1 MEDVIRK
8 ILKVEEEAKA
18 IAAQG
23 ERDAEAV
30 LDYVRREAN
39 KIRED
44 ARARAQEEG
53 TRMVDSA
60 VAAAREAAR
69 KFLENAAEK
78 ARQSA
83 AVDESRRAKA
93 VQSAM
98 DALLPKPASDLGRTG
113 GSAPQ

>member
-1 MEDVIRK
+1 MDDTIRR

-30 LDYVRREAN
+30 LDYVRREAK

-53 TRMVDSA
+53 TRITDSA

-69 KFLENAAEK
+69 KYLENAAEA
-78 ARQSA
+78 ARKSA
-83 AVDESRRAKA
+83 AVDEPRRAKA
-93 VQSAM
+93 VQAVM
-98 DALLPKPASDLGRTG
+98 DALLPEPASDAGRTG
-113 GSAPQ
+113 GSERR